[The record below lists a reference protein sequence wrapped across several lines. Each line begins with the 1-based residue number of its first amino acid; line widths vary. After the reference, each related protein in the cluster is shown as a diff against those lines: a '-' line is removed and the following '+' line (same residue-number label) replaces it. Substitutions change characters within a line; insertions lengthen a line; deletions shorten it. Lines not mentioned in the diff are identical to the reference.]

1 MIYGWFDICLRVE
14 YRRRRNGRREV
25 EGRVGECIGLEVGG
39 FIGLE
44 VGGYIC
50 LRNEV
55 GWWMG
60 RRRV

>member
-1 MIYGWFDICLRVE
+1 MDEL
-14 YRRRRNGRREV
+14 
-25 EGRVGECIGLEVGG
+25 IGLEVGG